1 MEVARLRIKRHIIL
15 DKGANLE
22 SAPLC
27 FHRPQ
32 TNGRPFRDGR
42 RQMGLGATKALYI
55 YPD

>member
-15 DKGANLE
+15 DKEANLE